1 MLQASEPLS
10 LESTATQET
19 SFRELAHWAI
29 GIVRRQ
35 LLVIAL
41 IGAFGTSLGVFYIL
55 MAPSTYTAESRIV
68 IDTRRVQLLPK
79 ATFSEIQFDWAALDS
94 EIELVKSELVML
106 AVINS
111 LGLAKDP
118 EFLNS
123 PVVLGP
129 LLGFASPLFSLVKPT
144 KPLSE
149 SEARKVALTVLSKN
163 LFVFRVGASYH
174 LSIQYRSGNAER
186 AVQIAN
192 AIAESYISK
201 QLEVK
206 YEPTKRA
213 TEWLEG
219 RIKELNEKQKLA
231 ERLVSDFKENNN
243 VITADGKLMNEQL
256 ITELS
261 SQMSRAKQR
270 LSEAKARLDR
280 LDVLIRDARIS
291 TVADMGTVAD
301 TLRQQT
307 GATLSDTA
315 NSPVASQLRAR
326 YLELVNREAS
336 WSRKYGANHLAVVNL
351 REQIRE
357 IQTSFFEELKR
368 LRETYLNTYEVVKL
382 EEEDI
387 DKRLDDAI

>member
-1 MLQASEPLS
+1 
-10 LESTATQET
+10 
-19 SFRELAHWAI
+19 
-29 GIVRRQ
+29 
-35 LLVIAL
+35 
-41 IGAFGTSLGVFYIL
+41 
-55 MAPSTYTAESRIV
+55 
-68 IDTRRVQLLPK
+68 
-79 ATFSEIQFDWAALDS
+79 
-94 EIELVKSELVML
+94 LVKSEPVILS
-106 AVINS
+106 VINS

-123 PVVLGP
+123 PGVLGR

-163 LFVFRVGASYH
+163 LWVNRVGGSYH
-174 LSIQYRSGNAER
+174 LSIQYRSENPER

-192 AIAESYISK
+192 EIAESYVSK

-256 ITELS
+256 IAELS

-270 LSEAKARLDR
+270 ASEAKARLDR
-280 LDVLIRDARIS
+280 TDVLIRDAQMS

-301 TLRQQT
+301 TLRQQAGWGSVET
-307 GATLSDTA
+307 RNNPLAHKVRDT
-315 NSPVASQLRAR
+315 
-326 YLELVNREAS
+326 
-336 WSRKYGANHLAVVNL
+336 
-351 REQIRE
+351 I
-357 IQTSFFEELKR
+357 F
-368 LRETYLNTYEVVKL
+368 
-382 EEEDI
+382 
-387 DKRLDDAI
+387 

>member
-10 LESTATQET
+10 LESAATQET

-41 IGAFGTSLGVFYIL
+41 IGAIGTSLGVFYIL

-68 IDTRRVQLLPK
+68 IDPRRVQLFPK
-79 ATFSEIQFDWAALDS
+79 ATFSESQFDWAALDS
-94 EIELVKSELVML
+94 EIELVKSEPVML
-106 AVINS
+106 SVINS

-123 PVVLGP
+123 PGVLGS

-163 LFVFRVGASYH
+163 LWVSRVGGSYH
-174 LSIQYRSGNAER
+174 LSIQYRSGNSER

-192 AIAESYISK
+192 AIAESYVSK
-201 QLEVK
+201 QLEIK

-219 RIKELNEKQKLA
+219 RIKELNDKQKIA
-231 ERLVSDFKENNN
+231 ERLVSDFKQNNN
-243 VITADGKLMNEQL
+243 VITADGKLMNDQL
-256 ITELS
+256 IAELS
-261 SQMSRAKQR
+261 SQVSRAKQR
-270 LSEAKARLDR
+270 ASEAKARLDR
-280 LDVLIRDARIS
+280 TDVLIRDAQIS
-291 TVADMGTVAD
+291 TVADTIFGPCQS
-301 TLRQQT
+301 R
-307 GATLSDTA
+307 
-315 NSPVASQLRAR
+315 SQLVAQVRCQPRCRGQYSATDSR
-326 YLELVNREAS
+326 NPGVLFGGAKQAPRHLSKYLR
-336 WSRKYGANHLAVVNL
+336 GC
-351 REQIRE
+351 
-357 IQTSFFEELKR
+357 
-368 LRETYLNTYEVVKL
+368 
-382 EEEDI
+382 
-387 DKRLDDAI
+387 